1 MVLFQEDFIREN
13 AFIDT
18 ECSNL
23 SFVKMAIMLNKM
35 GVRNNAFFL
44 ALHDRDLIG
53 VDPYD
58 LKDDSIELKQR
69 IAYESKINPFY
80 ALRTLIRISAS
91 GSDGIP
97 YVLNRANLAQA
108 WCFLNSINA
117 MLVVPRQTG
126 KTIGSMALACIYLY
140 IMGFK
145 VKWAMF
151 CKGIKLQNENVDRLK
166 KLRDAL
172 PKWLVHQTQKD
183 TNNKE
188 GIAYDAFKTELMTFV
203 AQSDKQ
209 AAGDLARGQSI
220 AVQHWDEI
228 AFFDNIA
235 LSFDQCRA
243 TMDAAGQQA
252 RDAGLPSAVLLTT
265 TAGDIDDP
273 RGRWCYRQVC
283 DAMRFTEQLYDCP
296 NRAALVDTL
305 RTNSRNN
312 MFYIEY
318 SYKQLGRSED
328 WFNRV
333 TAGKAN
339 RVVEMDYLNRW
350 VHGTSASIL
359 PAEIIDKIQSSRK
372 DPVRTT
378 RKQSMLVRWYDDPEV
393 LKSNPQFREKP
404 YVIGCD
410 TSDNVGRDFTTL
422 CMVDPYDLHVVCTF
436 KCNTTNLTFVA
447 EAIMEFLRDFPRSIF
462 IPERNKAGAY
472 LIDYIIA
479 KMQGVRFNPLERF
492 YNLYYQN
499 YTADTDTSRLDYTD
513 GRVRQKFGFST
524 TKNSREMLY
533 STVFM
538 TALDL
543 VGDRL
548 YDSAI
553 IDEISG
559 LTTKNGR
566 IDHSEA
572 GHDDLIISFL
582 LACYF
587 IIFASNHQLYGIKP
601 DEFMCALAKDGTKV
615 DEEYKRQ
622 QLLIKRQILELKQ
635 RVRTTSNFVV
645 KQAYERELMKL
656 INSVGDIE
664 VEDNSFKSLDQTR
677 EEAKEEA
684 TANSGIDIRT
694 YTQFF

>member
-1 MVLFQEDFIREN
+1 MILFQDDFASQGAI
-13 AFIDT
+13 ADT
-18 ECSNL
+18 STKNL
-23 SFVKMAIMLNKM
+23 SFLKMALVLNKL
-35 GVRNNAFFL
+35 GVRNNLFPL
-44 ALHDRDLIG
+44 ALHDRDLVGI
-53 VDPYD
+53 DPHN
-58 LKDDSIELKQR
+58 LHDDSTELRQR
-69 IAYESKINPFY
+69 IAIEAKINPWYYFRE
-80 ALRTLIRISAS
+80 LVRISAS
-91 GSDGIP
+91 GSGGIP
-97 YVLNRANLAQA
+97 YILNRANLAQT
-108 WCFLNSINA
+108 WVFMNSIDS
-117 MLVVPRQTG
+117 MLVIPRQCG
-126 KTIGSMALACIYLY
+126 KTINSMSLCSNYLY
-140 IMGFK
+140 IMGTN

-151 CKGIKLQNENVDRLK
+151 CKGLKLQNENVDRLK

-172 PKWLVHQTQKD
+172 PPYLLHQTQRD

-188 GIAYDAFKTELMTFV
+188 GVAYDALKTELLTFV

-220 AVQHWDEI
+220 AVMHWDEI
-228 AFFDNIA
+228 AFFDNIN
-235 LSFDQCRA
+235 LSYDQVKA

-283 DAMRFTEQLYDCP
+283 DSMRFTEQMYDCKD
-296 NRAALVDTL
+296 REALMDVL
-305 RTNSRNN
+305 RINSRNN
-312 MFYIEY
+312 MFYMEY
-318 SYKQLGRSED
+318 SYRQLGKSDE
-328 WFNRV
+328 WFESKTKGKEPRV
-333 TAGKAN
+333 IA
-339 RVVEMDYLNRW
+339 MDYLNRW
-350 VHGTSASIL
+350 EHGSSASIL
-359 PAEIIDKIQSSRK
+359 PKDMIDKIQSSRK
-372 DPVRTT
+372 DPVVITNR
-378 RKQSMLVRWYDDPEV
+378 QSMIIRWYDNPET
-393 LKSNPQFREKP
+393 LKNTTSFRERP
-404 YVIGCD
+404 YIIGCD

-422 CMVDPYDLHVVCTF
+422 CMVDPYDLHIVCTF
-436 KCNTTNLTFVA
+436 RCNTTNITFVA

-479 KMQGVRFNPLERF
+479 KMQGVHFNPLERF
-492 YNLYYQN
+492 YNLYFQE
-499 YTADTDTSRLDYTD
+499 YTSDSDLTRLDYTD

-566 IDHSEA
+566 VDHGEA
-572 GHDDLIISFL
+572 GHDDLIISYL

-587 IIFASNHQLYGIKP
+587 IIFASNHQLYGIRP
-601 DEFMCALAKDGTKV
+601 DEFMCAIAKDGSRV

-622 QLLIKRQILELKQ
+622 QILIKRQIVELKNKIK
-635 RVRTTSNFVV
+635 VTDNYVV
-645 KQAYERELMKL
+645 KQAYQRELDKL
-656 INSVGDIE
+656 MNAVGSIE
-664 VEDNSFKSLDQTR
+664 VEDNAFQSLEQAR
-677 EEAKEEA
+677 NEAVEEAKA
-684 TANSGIDIRT
+684 SSGVDLMT
-694 YTQFF
+694 CTQYF

>member
-1 MVLFQEDFIREN
+1 MVLFEEDFIREH
-13 AFIDT
+13 AIIDT

-23 SFVKMAIMLNKM
+23 SFIKLAILLNKM
-35 GVRNNAFFL
+35 NVRNNVFFL
-44 ALHDRDLIG
+44 ALHDRDLVGI
-53 VDPYD
+53 DPHD
-58 LKDDSIELKQR
+58 LHDDSIELKQR
-69 IAYESKINPFY
+69 IAMEAKINPWYFI
-80 ALRTLIRISAS
+80 RTLVRVSAS
-91 GSDGIP
+91 GSGGVP
-97 YVLNRANLAQA
+97 FVLNRANLAQA
-108 WCFLNSINA
+108 WCFFNSIDQL
-117 MLVVPRQTG
+117 LVIPRQIG
-126 KTIGSMALACIYLY
+126 KSVGSCTLITWFMYIAAVNCKIGEFA
-140 IMGFK
+140 
-145 VKWAMF
+145 
-151 CKGIKLQNENVDRLK
+151 KGIKLQNENVDRVK

-172 PKWLVHQTQKD
+172 PKWLVHQTAAD

-188 GIAYDAFKTELMTFV
+188 GVSYAQLNNELLTFV

-209 AAGDLARGQSI
+209 AASDQARGQSI
-220 AVQHWDEI
+220 AMQHWDEV
-228 AFFDNIA
+228 AFYDNIS
-235 LSFDQCRA
+235 LSFNSAKA

-252 RDAGLPSAVLLTT
+252 RESGLPSAVIMTT
-265 TAGDIDDP
+265 TAGDIDDN
-273 RGRWCYRQVC
+273 RGRWCYQMVC
-283 DAMRFTEQLYDCP
+283 DAMRFTEQIYDCA
-296 NRAALVDTL
+296 NKSALMDLL

-312 MFYIEY
+312 MFYLEY
-318 SYKQLGRSED
+318 SWRQLGKDAE
-328 WFNRV
+328 WYERV
-333 TAGKAN
+333 TRGKSEKV
-339 RVVEMDYLNRW
+339 RKQDYDNIW
-350 VHGTSASIL
+350 THGSSASIL
-359 PAEIIDKIQSSRK
+359 PQDIVDKIQLSRK
-372 DPVRTT
+372 DPSKITNRQAMVI
-378 RKQSMLVRWYDDPEV
+378 RWYDDPDIIKTNV
-393 LKSNPQFREKP
+393 SFRDRP

-472 LIDYIIA
+472 LIDYIMA
-479 KMQGVRFNPLERF
+479 KMQGVHFNPLERF
-492 YNLYYQN
+492 YNLYYQE
-499 YTADTDTSRLDYTD
+499 YTADTDTSHLDYTD

-548 YDSAI
+548 YDSAL

-587 IIFASNHQLYGIKP
+587 IIFASNHQLYGIRP
-601 DEFMCALAKDGTKV
+601 DEFMCGIAKDGTKV

-622 QLLIKRQILELKQ
+622 QLLIKRQIAELKQ
-635 RVRTTSNFVV
+635 KIKQAGNFVV
-645 KQAYERELMKL
+645 KQAYERELLKL
-656 INSVGDIE
+656 VNSVGDIE
-664 VEDNSFKSLDQTR
+664 VEDTSFKSLDQTR
-677 EEAKEEA
+677 EDARQEASA
-684 TANSGIDIRT
+684 TSNIGLTT

>member
-1 MVLFQEDFIREN
+1 MVLFEEDFVTQN
-13 AFIDT
+13 AIVDT
-18 ECSNL
+18 QTKNL
-23 SFVKMAIMLNKM
+23 SFIKMAILLNKM
-35 GVRNNAFFL
+35 GVKNNLFPL
-44 ALHDRDLIG
+44 ALIDKDLLG
-53 VDPYD
+53 VDPYN
-58 LKDDSIELKQR
+58 LKDDSVELKQR
-69 IAYESKINPFY
+69 IAYECKRNPFY
-80 ALRTLIRISAS
+80 FIRELIRISSS
-91 GSDGIP
+91 GSGGVP
-97 YVLNRANLAQA
+97 YVLNRANLAQT
-108 WCFLNSINA
+108 WLFLNSFDS
-117 MLVVPRQTG
+117 MLVIPRQNG
-126 KTIGSMALACIYLY
+126 KTISCMTLSCLYLY
-140 IMGFK
+140 ILGMN
-145 VKWAMF
+145 VKWALF
-151 CKGIKLQNENVDRLK
+151 CKGLKLQNENVDRLK

-172 PKWLVHQTQKD
+172 PKWLVHQTQRD

-188 GIAYDAFKTELMTFV
+188 GIAYDALKTELLTFV

-228 AFFDNIA
+228 SFFDNIA
-235 LSFDQCRA
+235 LSYDQCRA
-243 TMDAAGQQA
+243 TMDAAGPQA
-252 RDAGLPSAVLLTT
+252 REAGLPSAVLLTT

-273 RGRWCYRQVC
+273 RGRWCYRKVC
-283 DAMRFTEQLYDCP
+283 DSMRFTEQLYDCR
-296 NRAALVDTL
+296 NREELSNIL
-305 RTNSRNN
+305 RTNSKAN
-312 MFYIEY
+312 MFYLEY
-318 SYKQLGRSED
+318 SYKQLGKSEE
-328 WFNRV
+328 WFQRA
-333 TAGKAN
+333 TAGKDT
-339 RVVEMDYLNRW
+339 RVVRMDYLNEF
-350 VHGTSASIL
+350 VHGSSASIL
-359 PAEIIDKIQSSRK
+359 PQGVIDKIQSSRK
-372 DPVRTT
+372 DPVKITNR
-378 RKQSMLVRWYDDPEV
+378 QAMVIRWYDDPDII
-393 LKSNPQFREKP
+393 KTNMSFRDRP

-422 CMVDPYDLHVVCTF
+422 CMVDPYDLHIVCTF

-472 LIDYIIA
+472 LIDYIMA
-479 KMQGVRFNPLERF
+479 KMQGVHFNPLERF
-492 YNLYYQN
+492 YNLYYQD
-499 YTADTDTSRLDYTD
+499 YTSDTDTSHLDYTD

-548 YDSAI
+548 YDSAL

-601 DEFMCALAKDGTKV
+601 DEFMCGIAKDGTKV

-622 QLLIKRQILELKQ
+622 QLIIKRQIAELKQ
-635 RVRTTSNFVV
+635 KIKTASNFVI
-645 KQAYERELMKL
+645 KQAYERELLKL
-656 INSVGDIE
+656 VNSVGDIE
-664 VEDNSFKSLDQTR
+664 VEDTSFKSLDQTR
-677 EEAKEEA
+677 EDARQEASVTSNIGLA
-684 TANSGIDIRT
+684 T